1 MTDSSNLDFVRSL
14 YADWER
20 GDFSRADWADPGI
33 EFDVIGSVEATEP
46 TKGLAGMA
54 QGFRAF
60 LSTWTDYRLEVDEYR
75 ELDGERV
82 LVLYHATSGRAKTS
96 AMDVR
101 WMQTNGAALLHI
113 RDGKVMRLFIYP
125 YADRA
130 FADLGLTPEANSP
143 GDRERSR

>member
-20 GDFSRADWADPGI
+20 GDFSRADWADPEI
-33 EFDVIGSVEATEP
+33 EFDVIGNVQGET
-46 TKGLAGMA
+46 TRTGLARMA
-54 QGFRAF
+54 EGFRDF
-60 LSTWTDYRLEVDEYR
+60 LSTWADYRVEADEYR

-96 AMDVR
+96 GMDVR
-101 WMQTNGAALLHI
+101 WMQTNGATLLHV
-113 RDGKVMRLFIYP
+113 RDGKVTRLVIYP

-130 FADLGLTPEANSP
+130 FSDLGLTLEKGGQHLA
-143 GDRERSR
+143 

>member
-1 MTDSSNLDFVRSL
+1 VSEANLDLVRSI

-20 GDFSRADWADPGI
+20 GDFSHVGWADPEI
-33 EFDVIGSVEATEP
+33 EFDVIGDFPFEATA
-46 TKGLAGMA
+46 GLAGMA
-54 QGFRAF
+54 EGFRDF
-60 LSTWTDYRLEVDEYR
+60 LSTWPDYRLAVDEYR

-96 AMDVR
+96 GMDAR

-113 RDGKVMRLFIYP
+113 REDKETRLVVYP

-130 FADLGLTPEANSP
+130 FADLGLTPEADSP
-143 GDRERSR
+143 GDGEGSQ